1 MANIQKRVGK
11 TGKTSYRVQVRLK
24 GRGTRTKTFSRL
36 TDARTWAREVE
47 ADLGRGKHVPTTQQ
61 QRKTFD
67 DLADKYLKEVLPR
80 KVRGKDQRHFTQRL
94 NWWRDQLGARYL
106 SDIGPAEI
114 AACRD
119 QLEQTTNRYGKPL
132 SGATVNRYLAALG
145 ATYRH
150 AVTELH
156 WLDAS
161 PVSNVAR
168 RAESKGRTRFLSDDE
183 RKRLLAAC
191 KDSPHPALYSAT
203 LLAVTTGMR
212 KSEILGLTWPQLD
225 LKRRL
230 ARLTDTK
237 NSDARTV
244 PLPQVAVDRLEAIGK
259 VRRLDDDRV
268 FPETA
273 GFDHAWKKVVAS
285 AQLTDFR
292 FHDCRHTAASY
303 LAMHGASLHELS
315 QILGHRTLAMVQ
327 RYAHLTEQHQQAVVD
342 RMADKVFS
350 DV

>member
-1 MANIQKRVGK
+1 MANIQKRTGK
-11 TGKTSYRVQVRLK
+11 TGRVSYRVQVRLK
-24 GRGTRTKTFSRL
+24 GKGTRTKTFTRL

-47 ADLGRGKHVPTTQQ
+47 TDLGRGKHVPTTQQ
-61 QRKTFD
+61 QRKTLG
-67 DLADKYLKEVLPR
+67 DLVDAYLKDVLPR
-80 KVRGKDQRHFTQRL
+80 KVRGKDQRHLTQRL
-94 NWWRDQLGARYL
+94 SWWKGQLGERYL

-119 QLEQTTNRYGKPL
+119 QLGKQINRYGKPL
-132 SGATVNRYLAALG
+132 TGATVNRYLAAIG
-145 ATYRH
+145 AAYNH
-150 AVTELH
+150 AVKEWH
-156 WLDAS
+156 WLEQS
-161 PVSNVAR
+161 PVSNVGR
-168 RAESKGRTRFLSDDE
+168 RAESKGRTRFLSDGQ
-183 RKRLLAAC
+183 RRRLLTAC
-191 KDSPHPALYSAT
+191 RDSKHPALYTAT
-203 LLAVTTGMR
+203 LLAITTGMR
-212 KSEILGLTWPQLD
+212 KSEILGLRWPQID
-225 LKRRL
+225 PQRRL

-237 NSDARTV
+237 NNDARTV
-244 PLPQVAVDRLEAIGK
+244 PLPQIAVHRLETIGK

-273 GFDHAWKKVVAS
+273 GFDYAWKKAVAA

-303 LAMHGASLHELS
+303 LAMHGAKLHELA

-342 RMADKVFS
+342 RMAAKVFG